1 MTYLRILAL
10 VISGCVITLAATVNA
25 ILGDRLNSCR
35 QVNTLTRYANFFAS
49 ISPSLLLFG
58 SVPAIFWKLA
68 VLYTSR
74 SRRCQWLC
82 SMLFPVV
89 CFSTPCVS
97 VCGCAD
103 AACDVANTFFDTG
116 WLLVTRSYEKKKKSH
131 LQTAAKWAKRQHFCF
146 IRAVWHASVPDGVD
160 CIGC

>member
-116 WLLVTRSYEKKKKSH
+116 WLLVTRSYEKKKNTFANGGEMGEEATFFSSSAPFGTH
-131 LQTAAKWAKRQHFCF
+131 PCLTAWIA
-146 IRAVWHASVPDGVD
+146 
-160 CIGC
+160 